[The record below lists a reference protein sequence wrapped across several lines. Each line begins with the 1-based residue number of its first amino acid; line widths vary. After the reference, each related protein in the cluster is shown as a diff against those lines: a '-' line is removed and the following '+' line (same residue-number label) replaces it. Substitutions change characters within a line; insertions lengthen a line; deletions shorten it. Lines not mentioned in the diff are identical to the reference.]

1 MVRPVELQ
9 DALGKTQA
17 VERIAQLQKA
27 NAENEQRQVIQ
38 SEGQKHE
45 DDQRKATPA
54 SHSDEVVLHREHGD
68 KKDKDKQKKKEQ
80 PEEPAPDT
88 ATSGDDAEPLPPP
101 ELDITV

>member
-27 NAENEQRQVIQ
+27 NSENEQRQVIQ
-38 SEGQKHE
+38 SEGQKR
-45 DDQRKATPA
+45 DDAERKAMPA
-54 SHSDEVVLHREHGD
+54 AHSDEVVLHREPAD
-68 KKDKDKQKKKEQ
+68 KKDKDKEKKKNQ
-80 PEEPAPDT
+80 PETPANDEAAKDDDT
-88 ATSGDDAEPLPPP
+88 EPLPPP